1 MSSAAEEGRSLGCG
15 LEGGALG
22 GSEEQLRGR
31 RPGVCGWSVG
41 VASPLLL
48 VVGQGRRRRC

>member
-1 MSSAAEEGRSLGCG
+1 MSSAAEEGRSLGCR

-22 GSEEQLRGR
+22 GLEEQLRGR
-31 RPGVCGWSVG
+31 RPDPCGWSVG
-41 VASPLLL
+41 AASPLLL